1 VLEEEVEARKQV
13 TSRLAAGDP
22 ALQRRAG
29 EQIPLLQL
37 RTTEQQ
43 GPREV
48 GSGLL
53 SPMGQF
59 LEIRSASKS
68 TRSTCWRIRWSSS
81 ASTWNGPQVGQ
92 MSVGLISRSRV
103 AVSLN
108 TSLQFGQPIDSFMFR
123 FKVLMRRIFITPK
136 SDRPKVAHYREVS
149 WLHSVSAPQA
159 APPPGRRK
167 QPDAE
172 KRTTRA
178 YYLKQTV
185 SHSMHS
191 MLLTRCSRAVGRCG
205 PGKHSASTFVPSIKT
220 SAPWRLCRKP
230 SAESFRTT

>member
-1 VLEEEVEARKQV
+1 MLRGITVLEEEVEARKQV

-178 YYLKQTV
+178 YYLNHTLKGLWLKQF
-185 SHSMHS
+185 
-191 MLLTRCSRAVGRCG
+191 LIRCIRCS
-205 PGKHSASTFVPSIKT
+205 
-220 SAPWRLCRKP
+220 
-230 SAESFRTT
+230 